1 MGEAVTELD
10 IDGFL
15 STKNDPAPFEI
26 QPNHQLNGDQVEA
39 QLQSAVQ
46 SANSENQNS
55 KRRRVSSTSMA
66 SNSNSS
72 TGSTTSSS
80 TTPSSNNLNVKTDFG
95 RVQKTDFGG
104 VQSLRS
110 PGAPTFQELRQQQ
123 NQQTTQQMGSS
134 VTQQSSQIIIPNQ
147 KQQNKKP
154 QVWPNSQVR
163 YVFVS
168 VFDKSSPYSHYK
180 RDTIYTPFIC

>member
-1 MGEAVTELD
+1 MNSWTNVISDLMQIWVRLLQNWISMD
-10 IDGFL
+10 SFL
-15 STKNDPAPFEI
+15 QKNDPAPFEI
-26 QPNHQLNGDQVEA
+26 QPSHQLNGDQVEA

-72 TGSTTSSS
+72 TGSTTSSL
-80 TTPSSNNLNVKTDFG
+80 TTPSSNNLNE
-95 RVQKTDFGG
+95 KTDFGG

-123 NQQTTQQMGSS
+123 NQQTTQ
-134 VTQQSSQIIIPNQ
+134 
-147 KQQNKKP
+147 
-154 QVWPNSQVR
+154 
-163 YVFVS
+163 
-168 VFDKSSPYSHYK
+168 
-180 RDTIYTPFIC
+180 